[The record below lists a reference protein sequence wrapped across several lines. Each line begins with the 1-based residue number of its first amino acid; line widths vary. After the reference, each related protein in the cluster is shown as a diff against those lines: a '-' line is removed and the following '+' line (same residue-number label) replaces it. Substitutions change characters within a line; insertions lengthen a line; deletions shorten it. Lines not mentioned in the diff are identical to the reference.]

1 MKWTFTW
8 EPDYET
14 LENLIENM
22 EGLTNTP
29 AEWKL
34 VQSGATISYNLDPET
49 GESWMMFEIDGITE
63 EQADILEAMLS
74 LVFGISLSMIARGQ
88 YSVSRDGK
96 WSPFLYP
103 NAAD

>member
-14 LENLIENM
+14 LENLFENM
-22 EGLTNTP
+22 EGLTDMP

-34 VQSGATISYNLDPET
+34 VQSGAMISYKLDPDT
-49 GESWMMFEIDGITE
+49 GEAWMMFEIDGITK
-63 EQADILEAMLS
+63 EQADMIEAMLS

-88 YSVSRDGK
+88 YSVQRDGK

-103 NAAD
+103 KAED